1 MNCEQRSD
9 GSLMAEFSN
18 GHREAAEEL
27 FHRYSARLQS
37 IARSRLSRYL
47 SSRVDPEDIVQS
59 AFKSFFRRAAA
70 GGYMAPLSN
79 DLFNLL
85 IVITMRKVN
94 AHVDHNRAAMRDVR
108 RESGNQSLAE
118 NIIDESESLRDL
130 LLTIEDV
137 CRELTATQRE
147 IVNLRLEGYTVAEIA
162 AKATR
167 SKRTVERELQN
178 FRQLLAGYFSP

>member
-1 MNCEQRSD
+1 MNCEHRSD
-9 GSLMAEFSN
+9 GSLMADYSQGN
-18 GHREAAEEL
+18 RDAAAEL
-27 FHRYSARLQS
+27 FNRYSVRLQS

-59 AFKSFFRRAAA
+59 AFKSFFRRAVA
-70 GGYMAPLSN
+70 GGYVAPESN

-94 AHVDHNRAAMRDVR
+94 AHADRNLAAMRDIR
-108 RESGNQSLAE
+108 RETAVESLTESAE
-118 NIIDESESLRDL
+118 GEPETLRDL

-137 CRELTATQRE
+137 CCELTPTQRD
-147 IVNLRLEGYTVAEIA
+147 IINLRLEGYTIAEIGVKA
-162 AKATR
+162 AR

-178 FRQLLAGYFSP
+178 FRQRLAGYFSP